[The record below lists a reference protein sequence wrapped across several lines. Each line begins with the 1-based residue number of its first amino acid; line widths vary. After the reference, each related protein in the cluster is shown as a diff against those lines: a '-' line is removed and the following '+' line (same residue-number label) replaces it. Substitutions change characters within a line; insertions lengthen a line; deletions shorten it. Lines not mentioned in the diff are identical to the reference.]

1 MTGADEADAVATVDE
16 DDTRELVAQLR
27 QLAGADPAT
36 VRQVVAE
43 VLSALDRAAGG
54 ALRDQ
59 FPEAIRLDVG
69 LDPATPGHP

>member
-1 MTGADEADAVATVDE
+1 MTGADEAYRVVADE
-16 DDTRELVAQLR
+16 DDTRELVDQLR

-43 VLSALDRAAGG
+43 VLAALDRVAGG

-59 FPEAIRLDVG
+59 LPEAIRLDVG
-69 LDPATPGHP
+69 LDRATPGHP

>member
-1 MTGADEADAVATVDE
+1 MTGADEAHRVAGDE

-43 VLSALDRAAGG
+43 VLTALDRVAGG

-59 FPEAIRLDVG
+59 LPEAIRLDVG
-69 LDPATPGHP
+69 LDRATPGHS

>member
-1 MTGADEADAVATVDE
+1 MTGADEAYGVTADE

-36 VRQVVAE
+36 VRQVVLE
-43 VLSALDRAAGG
+43 VLTALDRVAGG

-59 FPEAIRLDVG
+59 LPEAIRLDAG
-69 LDPATPGHP
+69 LDRAAPGHP

>member
-1 MTGADEADAVATVDE
+1 MTGADEAYRAVADE
-16 DDTRELVAQLR
+16 DDTRELVDQLR

-43 VLSALDRAAGG
+43 VLAALDRVAGG

-59 FPEAIRLDVG
+59 LPEAIRLDVG
-69 LDPATPGHP
+69 LDRVTPGHP